1 MSENVGKKNA
11 RLARILLLVAVAM
24 FGFGYALVPIYD
36 VLCEWKWIER
46 DRPDDLKKVPE
57 AAYIVDMDREIT
69 VEFMTTLNES
79 TPMVFRA
86 ENKQLRVHPGKYYT
100 VNFYAENKTDK
111 AMLARAI
118 ASFSPAV
125 TSSYF
130 EKIEC
135 FCFLEQT
142 FKAKEAKTLPMRFV
156 INPKLPEQYK
166 TITLSYTF
174 FDNTE
179 KSKKNKRG
187 RICLQIPLIT
197 FRIKRLGQ
205 SLVRQV

>member
-1 MSENVGKKNA
+1 MSDELGKKNA
-11 RLARILLLVAVAM
+11 RLVRILVLVAAAM

-46 DRPDDLKKVPE
+46 DRPDDIKKVPE
-57 AAYIVDMDREIT
+57 VAYKVDKSREIT
-69 VEFMTTLNES
+69 IEFMTTLNES
-79 TPMVFRA
+79 TPMEFHA
-86 ENKQLRVHPGKYYT
+86 ETKQLKVHPGEYHT

-111 AMLARAI
+111 TMLARAI

-130 EKIEC
+130 EKTEC
-135 FCFLEQT
+135 FCFSEQT
-142 FKAKEAKTLPMRFV
+142 FKAKEAKTMPMRFV
-156 INPKLPEQYK
+156 INPELPDQYK

-179 KSKKNKRG
+179 KSVKK
-187 RICLQIPLIT
+187 
-197 FRIKRLGQ
+197 
-205 SLVRQV
+205 

>member
-1 MSENVGKKNA
+1 MSEGLRKKNA
-11 RLARILLLVAVAM
+11 KLVRTLVLVAAAM

-46 DRPDDLKKVPE
+46 DRPDDIKKVPE
-57 AAYIVDMDREIT
+57 VAYKVDMNREIT
-69 VEFMTTLNES
+69 IEFMTTLNES
-79 TPMVFRA
+79 TSMDFRA
-86 ENKQLRVHPGKYYT
+86 EKKQLKVHPGEYHT

-118 ASFSPAV
+118 ASFSPAI

-130 EKIEC
+130 EKIQC
-135 FCFLEQT
+135 FCFSEQT
-142 FKAKEAKTLPMRFV
+142 FKANEAKTMPMRFV
-156 INPKLPEQYK
+156 INPELPEQYK

-179 KSKKNKRG
+179 KSVKK
-187 RICLQIPLIT
+187 
-197 FRIKRLGQ
+197 
-205 SLVRQV
+205 

>member
-1 MSENVGKKNA
+1 MSEDISKKNA
-11 RLARILLLVAVAM
+11 KLARILVLVAVGM

-46 DRPDDLKKVPE
+46 DRPDAIIKLPE
-57 AAYIVDMDREIT
+57 VAYKVDMSREIT

-86 ENKQLRVHPGKYYT
+86 EKKQLKVHPGEYHT

-111 AMLARAI
+111 VMLARAI

-125 TSSYF
+125 ISRYF

-135 FCFLEQT
+135 FCFEEQT
-142 FKAKEAKTLPMRFV
+142 FKPREGKSMPMRFT
-156 INPKLPEQYK
+156 INPELPEEYK

-179 KSKKNKRG
+179 KSAKK
-187 RICLQIPLIT
+187 
-197 FRIKRLGQ
+197 
-205 SLVRQV
+205 

>member
-1 MSENVGKKNA
+1 MNDKMGKKNNK
-11 RLARILLLVAVAM
+11 LALILLLVAVAM

-46 DRPDDLKKVPE
+46 DRPDDIKKVPE
-57 AAYIVDMDREIT
+57 TAYKVDMNREIN

-86 ENKQLRVHPGKYYT
+86 EKKQLKVHPGEYHT

-111 AMLARAI
+111 VMIARAI

-130 EKIEC
+130 EKTQC
-135 FCFLEQT
+135 FCFSEQT
-142 FKAKEAKTLPMRFV
+142 FKAKEAKTMPMRFV
-156 INPKLPEQYK
+156 INPELPEQYK

-179 KSKKNKRG
+179 RSEKN
-187 RICLQIPLIT
+187 
-197 FRIKRLGQ
+197 
-205 SLVRQV
+205 

>member
-1 MSENVGKKNA
+1 MNDKLGKKNNK
-11 RLARILLLVAVAM
+11 LALILLLVAVAM

-46 DRPDDLKKVPE
+46 DRPDDIKKVPE
-57 AAYIVDMDREIT
+57 TAYKVDLNREIT

-79 TPMVFRA
+79 TPMAFRP
-86 ENKQLRVHPGKYYT
+86 ERKQIIVHPGEYHT

-111 AMLARAI
+111 VMIARAI

-130 EKIEC
+130 EKTQC
-135 FCFLEQT
+135 FCFSEQT
-142 FKAKEAKTLPMRFV
+142 FKAKEAKIMPMRFV
-156 INPKLPEQYK
+156 INPELPEQYK

-179 KSKKNKRG
+179 RSEKN
-187 RICLQIPLIT
+187 
-197 FRIKRLGQ
+197 
-205 SLVRQV
+205 

>member
-1 MSENVGKKNA
+1 MGKKNA

-46 DRPDDLKKVPE
+46 DRPDDIKKVPE
-57 AAYIVDMDREIT
+57 SAYIVDTNREIT
-69 VEFMTTLNES
+69 VEFITTLNES

-86 ENKQLRVHPGKYYT
+86 EKKQLKVHPGKYYT
-100 VNFYAENKTDK
+100 VNFYAENKTDNN
-111 AMLARAI
+111 MLARAI
-118 ASFSPAV
+118 ASFSPAL

-135 FCFLEQT
+135 FCFSEQT
-142 FKAKEAKTLPMRFV
+142 FKARELKTLPMRFV

-174 FDNTE
+174 FNPIWYWP
-179 KSKKNKRG
+179 G
-187 RICLQIPLIT
+187 VP
-197 FRIKRLGQ
+197 IKLGF
-205 SLVRQV
+205 SVDFPSIFYLH

>member
-1 MSENVGKKNA
+1 MREDLGKKNLK
-11 RLARILLLVAVAM
+11 LARTLLLVAVAM

-46 DRPDDLKKVPE
+46 DRPDDIKKVPDV
-57 AAYIVDMDREIT
+57 AYKVDMSREIT
-69 VEFMTTLNES
+69 IEFMTTLNES
-79 TPMVFRA
+79 TPMEFRA
-86 ENKQLRVHPGKYYT
+86 EKKQLIVHPGEYHT

-111 AMLARAI
+111 VMIARAI

-130 EKIEC
+130 EKTEC
-135 FCFLEQT
+135 FCFSEQT
-142 FKAKEAKTLPMRFV
+142 FKAKEAKTMPMRFV
-156 INPKLPEQYK
+156 INPELPEQYK

-179 KSKKNKRG
+179 KSIRK
-187 RICLQIPLIT
+187 
-197 FRIKRLGQ
+197 
-205 SLVRQV
+205 